1 MYREV
6 LVLPKQQDEKQK
18 KNKKAEQ
25 NKKEETKEIENQKE
39 AESGSSEL
47 KSENIGEK
55 QNDQK
60 NQEHQQ
66 AIEQKWLQKI
76 LEHPIKVLKKDGIY
90 QEDEQ
95 IDEEVKMVKDI
106 IDPEEDIWF
115 SKQKNKPIL
124 KETGTKKLIQATGA
138 KFPRIIPIEK
148 QSDAPSKDREQVWIE
163 ATVLFPNGEQHEE
176 YGVANR
182 SNCTDSISQANLPIM
197 ARKRAMN
204 RAFYR
209 SDFIGLYDVYDE
221 NETLDVK
228 DEKYKEEIKQL
239 KQINYNLNK
248 ANQTLQNEL
257 NKTIKKRETILNQMC
272 KEVKTD
278 DGELVW
284 KINDVQRLTE
294 LSKGTSLVTYIAQL
308 KLQHIHKNTKANS
321 N

>member
-1 MYREV
+1 MA
-6 LVLPKQQDEKQK
+6 KQQDEKQK
-18 KNKKAEQ
+18 KNKKTEQ
-25 NKKEETKEIENQKE
+25 NKNEESKEVENEPQDNDSELNENKNENVDSENQK
-39 AESGSSEL
+39 
-47 KSENIGEK
+47 
-55 QNDQK
+55 ND
-60 NQEHQQ
+60 EQQ
-66 AIEQKWLQKI
+66 ANEQRWLQKI
-76 LEHPIKVLKKDGIY
+76 LDHPIKVLIKGEAKQD
-90 QEDEQ
+90 EDCDYET
-95 IDEEVKMVKDI
+95 KMVKDI
-106 IDPEEDIWF
+106 IDPEDDIWF

-138 KFPRIIPIEK
+138 TFPRIIPIEK

-176 YGVANR
+176 YGIANR

-209 SDFIGLYDVYDE
+209 SDYIGLYDVYDE

-228 DEKYKEEIKQL
+228 DEKYKNEIKQL
-239 KQINYNLNK
+239 KQTNYNLNK
-248 ANQTLQNEL
+248 SNQTLQNEL
-257 NKTIKKRETILNQMC
+257 DKTIKKRERLLNQMC
-272 KEVKTD
+272 KEVKTE

-284 KINDVQRLTE
+284 KINDVQRLTD

-308 KLQHIHKNTKANS
+308 KLQHIHKNKKASS